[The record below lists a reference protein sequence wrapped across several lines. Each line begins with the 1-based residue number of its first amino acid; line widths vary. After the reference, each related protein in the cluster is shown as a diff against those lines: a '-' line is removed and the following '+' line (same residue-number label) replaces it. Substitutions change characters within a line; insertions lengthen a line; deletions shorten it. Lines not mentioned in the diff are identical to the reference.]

1 MTHPLRQVLLGQV
14 LLEAPWAGL
23 AGGPEVEGA
32 GAGRLKWAKLPGLV
46 PEVTEGLVE
55 SGIAQDGDCVTKAAG
70 KGMRGGGGRG
80 RKGQGARG
88 RKWKCEAV

>member
-1 MTHPLRQVLLGQV
+1 MTHPLFQVLLGQV
-14 LLEAPWAGL
+14 HLEAPWAGL
-23 AGGPEVEGA
+23 AGGAEVEGA

-70 KGMRGGGGRG
+70 KGMRGGGR
-80 RKGQGARG
+80 QGTERAG
-88 RKWKCEAV
+88 GNGKEMEMEM